1 MTTLGPGDHT
11 RVRRLP
17 EKARYDADT
26 IEAIIDAAP
35 FCHVAATVNGV
46 AMALPTLHLRDGDTL
61 YVHANKSNAL
71 LRAALDLGEAAVTM
85 TLYDGI
91 RLARSGFESSIA
103 YRSVMLVGPT
113 REVVEP
119 EERRRILN
127 GFVDAVVPGRSSEVR
142 PMTER
147 EERLT
152 LLVAITIREA
162 SAKVSAGPTDDDV
175 DDAALPVWAGVIP
188 ARIVH
193 GEPVANTDGAMASGA
208 LPVPPS
214 VQRFLENDE

>member
-1 MTTLGPGDHT
+1 
-11 RVRRLP
+11 
-17 EKARYDADT
+17 
-26 IEAIIDAAP
+26 
-35 FCHVAATVNGV
+35 
-46 AMALPTLHLRDGDTL
+46 
-61 YVHANKSNAL
+61 
-71 LRAALDLGEAAVTM
+71 
-85 TLYDGI
+85 
-91 RLARSGFESSIA
+91 
-103 YRSVMLVGPT
+103 
-113 REVVEP
+113 
-119 EERRRILN
+119 
-127 GFVDAVVPGRSSEVR
+127 
-142 PMTER
+142 MTER